1 MTDERDPPEVK
12 GPNSDASSSTPEN
25 DSAAKD
31 KGKDADNVVR
41 VDFGKKREG
50 TQTRREIPIPKA
62 TDLPEDPTAP
72 QKLEAF
78 TKLIEMGMTMVTVDS
93 RRPGVVVP
101 PVHQGE
107 IQLNLNFSLRFGIDD
122 FRYDEDDVRASL
134 SFGGIPHLCILPW
147 SAVYMV
153 RSHVTDDVAVFP
165 NSLPPE
171 LQAAAAAELERL
183 QEEVEEPDESAG
195 PVELTAVAGEAE
207 QEVDEESG
215 PAAGDEAADPQA
227 GTLGDDKTESEVS
240 PDAATQR
247 RTPQERPK
255 MGLRLVTS
263 DDES

>member
-1 MTDERDPPEVK
+1 MTDERDPPEVQ
-12 GPNSDASSSTPEN
+12 GLSSDAAPGAGETDVGP
-25 DSAAKD
+25 
-31 KGKDADNVVR
+31 DNVVR

-50 TQTRREIPIPKA
+50 TATRREIPIPKA

-78 TKLIEMGMTMVTVDS
+78 SKLIEMGMTMVTVDS

-101 PVHQGE
+101 PAHQGE
-107 IQLNLNFSLRFGIDD
+107 IQLNLNFSLRFGIED
-122 FRYDEDDVRASL
+122 FRFDDDDVRASL
-134 SFGGIPHLCILPW
+134 SFGGVPHLCILPW
-147 SAVYMV
+147 SAVYMI

-183 QEEVEEPDESAG
+183 QEEQGEEDEPTA
-195 PVELTAVAGEAE
+195 LTAVDGEGEPTADAE
-207 QEVDEESG
+207 TAPG
-215 PAAGDEAADPQA
+215 NP
-227 GTLGDDKTESEVS
+227 
-240 PDAATQR
+240 ATQTETSHDDAKVEAPESADA
-247 RTPQERPK
+247 TPLERPR